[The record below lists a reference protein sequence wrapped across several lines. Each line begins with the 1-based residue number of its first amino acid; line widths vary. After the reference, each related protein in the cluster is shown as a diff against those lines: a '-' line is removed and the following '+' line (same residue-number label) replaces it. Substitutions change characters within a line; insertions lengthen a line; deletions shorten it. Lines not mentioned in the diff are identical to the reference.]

1 MRDVL
6 SDEYESVAGDTAD
19 PLIPGSMRRI
29 GGALLFLG
37 VIAAMGLW
45 SYRLGTRDA
54 NEVPVIKAMAGPA
67 RVAPEE
73 PGGLT
78 AAHQGL
84 EVNSVL
90 AGREPQTSAGGAA
103 ATPEPV
109 ALADEDAAEGELVI
123 AGKAMPDPADMPA
136 GITSPN
142 ETAGE
147 TAATPEEAAPVS
159 IQNEVAA
166 MIAAVAPADGAPTE
180 AAEAI
185 PAETARPR
193 GRPSNLTL
201 ARAAAPAP
209 VAATATAA
217 TPAMAAAKPAT
228 REVSQP
234 AAGAR
239 MVQLGAYDSEAL
251 ARAAWNRMVAR
262 DGDLLGTKSL
272 YVERATSNARVF
284 YRLRVAGFDSADQTR
299 RMCESLRGRGIDC
312 IPVTLQ

>member
-1 MRDVL
+1 MRDAL
-6 SDEYESVAGDTAD
+6 SDEYDSIAGDTAD
-19 PLIPGSMRRI
+19 RLVPSSMRRI

-37 VIAAMGLW
+37 VIGAMGLW

-90 AGREPQTSAGGAA
+90 AGREPQSATGAT
-103 ATPEPV
+103 ATPQPD
-109 ALADEDAAEGELVI
+109 ALADEDAAEGDLVI
-123 AGKAMPDPADMPA
+123 AGTPMPGLAAIDSATVDPMDMA
-136 GITSPN
+136 
-142 ETAGE
+142 
-147 TAATPEEAAPVS
+147 PEIGAPGEAASVS
-159 IQNEVAA
+159 IQDEVAA
-166 MIAAVAPADGAPTE
+166 MVAAVGPASASTPDDMSEDISEDGAPG
-180 AAEAI
+180 

-193 GRPSNLTL
+193 GRPSNLAV
-201 ARAAAPAP
+201 ARAQAPAA
-209 VAATATAA
+209 VL
-217 TPAMAAAKPAT
+217 TPAAVAKPAA
-228 REVSQP
+228 REVSE
-234 AAGAR
+234 ASAGTR

-262 DGDLLGTKSL
+262 DGDLLGSKSL